1 MDVGQW
7 SRPAVPVSQSAELIW
22 VRARIE
28 LALKSRRLAFV
39 NEVLTEAKAVRD
51 MTLDGRGDA
60 LLALL
65 QHAEV
70 LAGKQPVYLGH
81 GTSATLGRSDAG
93 LLKHG
98 RGHGHPAP

>member
-1 MDVGQW
+1 
-7 SRPAVPVSQSAELIW
+7 
-22 VRARIE
+22 
-28 LALKSRRLAFV
+28 
-39 NEVLTEAKAVRD
+39 
-51 MTLDGRGDA
+51 
-60 LLALL
+60 L